1 MKSNKDI
8 GKYAEAIFVTAE
20 KISNIAEL
28 SMHLESLLNLY
39 KTCPDIRL
47 FLQSKRIKLSDKIK
61 ILRTIFND
69 TVSSFS
75 LDILIQLLEDD
86 MILVIE
92 QIIKRV
98 QVLIEN
104 KRDTVEIEVST
115 ASSIL
120 DTELEKIAIEI
131 GKKLE
136 KKVELVNTIDPNILG
151 GVKLRISN
159 TIIDGSI
166 ATRLKKL
173 GDLLYQQ

>member
-1 MKSNKDI
+1 M
-8 GKYAEAIFVTAE
+8 
-20 KISNIAEL
+20 
-28 SMHLESLLNLY
+28 
-39 KTCPDIRL
+39 
-47 FLQSKRIKLSDKIK
+47 
-61 ILRTIFND
+61 
-69 TVSSFS
+69 
-75 LDILIQLLEDD
+75 DILLQLLEDD
-86 MILVIE
+86 MILVME

-136 KKVELVNTIDPNILG
+136 KKVELINTIDPNILG

-173 GDLLYQQ
+173 GDLLYQ

>member
-1 MKSNKDI
+1 MNNNKDI
-8 GKYAEAIFVTAE
+8 VKYAEAIFVTAE
-20 KISNIAEL
+20 KISNITEL

-61 ILRTIFND
+61 ILRTIYND
-69 TVSSFS
+69 TASSFS

-86 MILVIE
+86 MILEIE

-104 KRDTVEIEVST
+104 KRDTVGIEVST
-115 ASSIL
+115 ASSML

-173 GDLLYQQ
+173 GDLLYQ

>member
-1 MKSNKDI
+1 M
-8 GKYAEAIFVTAE
+8 
-20 KISNIAEL
+20 
-28 SMHLESLLNLY
+28 
-39 KTCPDIRL
+39 
-47 FLQSKRIKLSDKIK
+47 
-61 ILRTIFND
+61 
-69 TVSSFS
+69 
-75 LDILIQLLEDD
+75 DILIQLLEDD

-136 KKVELVNTIDPNILG
+136 KKVELINTIDPNILG

-173 GDLLYQQ
+173 GDLLYQ